1 MSQSN
6 RNRRLSVALLAGVE
20 RRGRGTL
27 GSGGLAVGIPDS
39 LPLGS
44 HLIQGS
50 HRFTGVCPQ
59 FHQGQSSGGRGSG
72 SAGQGCHRAGSA
84 SISRFLQPVIR
95 GYESFRGVETDH
107 RPFHSELEDSADI
120 LQDGD
125 TSIRSSLGSSGGL
138 DGVSGLKGCI
148 LAGANAPGFTQVP
161 QVHGGGEGVPVQGT
175 LLRPFHGSASFYQGH
190 GSCVSNSTQD
200 GGTTSS
206 LPGRLVASG
215 FLMRAGS
222 PCSEDSAP
230 TLQEPR
236 DCRQLGEVSGDSD
249 STDGLSGSHPGLYC
263 FQGFSCPEESREGS
277 LNWRCILVLRQSASV
292 ILAGVIRGAVLN
304 DPTRSWGSPPHEVT
318 PAGSSASVGSD
329 RSVST
334 GRVVTGD
341 SRRSFLVARPRSLS
355 TRRFSGAGVP
365 SARVMVRR
373 LGCGL
378 GGSLGRA
385 GRFRPVGSGRRRTLD
400 QCTGALGDRESSQVV
415 CSTSRRFLS
424 GGLRRQFD
432 SHVVS
437 AEPRRDSFF
446 FSELHRSE
454 DSPLGGGSVGSNF
467 PTVYYGETQCAGGR
481 SFSPKPDLGLRVDTE
496 AGGLLGYVQE
506 VAGVN
511 RPVCNISKS
520 QMFHIFFS
528 LPRSQCSGD
537 GCASS
542 KLEWVAGVCLSSL
555 VSHSGSFE
563 EAPVVLWS
571 PTDHH
576 SSILASEAMVSR
588 SSGSGGR
595 RPCRSSTVQR
605 PSASAPTSTVFIW
618 ECPGCVFM
626 LGDYQA
632 IHPCRW
638 ILQACS
644 SAGVLSTSTIFAC
657 GLPV

>member
-6 RNRRLSVALLAGVE
+6 RNRRLSVAPLAGVE

-50 HRFTGVCPQ
+50 HPFTGVCPQ

-72 SAGQGCHRAGSA
+72 SAEQGCHRAGSA
-84 SISRFLQPVIR
+84 SISRLLQPVIR
-95 GYESFRGVETDH
+95 GYESFRGVETGH
-107 RPFHSELEDSADI
+107 RPFHSEIEDSADI
-120 LQDGD
+120 LQDGA

-138 DGVSGLKGCI
+138 DGVSELEGCV
-148 LAGANAPGFTQVP
+148 LAGANALGFTQVP

-190 GSCVSNSTQD
+190 GSCVSDFTQD

-215 FLMRAGS
+215 FLTRAGS
-222 PCSEDSAP
+222 PCSEDSNP
-230 TLQEPR
+230 TLQASR

-249 STDGLSGSHPGLYC
+249 STNGLSGSHPGLYC
-263 FQGFSCPEESREGS
+263 FQGFSCPEESREAS
-277 LNWRCILVLRQSASV
+277 LNWRRILVLHQSASV
-292 ILAGVIRGAVLN
+292 IVAGVIRSAVLN

-318 PAGSSASVGSD
+318 PAGSAASVGSG
-329 RSVST
+329 RSVSA
-334 GRVVTGD
+334 GRVVAGD
-341 SRRSFLVARPRSLS
+341 SKRSFLVARPRSLS
-355 TRRFSGAGVP
+355 ARRFSGAGVP

-373 LGCGL
+373 LGRGL
-378 GGSLGRA
+378 GGSLGQA
-385 GRFRPVGSGRRRTLD
+385 GRFRPVGSGRRRALD
-400 QCTGALGDRESSQVV
+400 QCTGTLGDRESSQVV

-424 GGLRRQFD
+424 GGLCRQFN

-454 DSPLGGGSVGSNF
+454 DSPLGGGSVCSDF
-467 PTVYYGETQCAGGR
+467 PTVYYGETQCASGR
-481 SFSPKPDLGLRVDTE
+481 SFSPKSDLGLRVDAE
-496 AGGLLGYVQE
+496 AGGLRGSVQE
-506 VAGVN
+506 VAGFD

-528 LPRSQCSGD
+528 LPRSQCSGY

-555 VSHSGSFE
+555 VTHSGSFE

-571 PTDHH
+571 PTDHR
-576 SSILASEAMVSR
+576 SSVLASEAVVSG

-595 RPCRSSTVQR
+595 RPGRSSTVRDLLRQPHFHR
-605 PSASAPTSTVFIW
+605 FH
-618 ECPGCVFM
+618 
-626 LGDYQA
+626 LGVSRLCLHA
-632 IHPCRW
+632 WR
-638 ILQACS
+638 LS
-644 SAGVLSTSTIFAC
+644 SDSPAQVDSLGV
-657 GLPV
+657 